1 MAYGIASPGRSPER
15 AEGSEAGFRSMA
27 EYRDLIRQNV
37 RQGLVDIMLMSVS
50 TNELLTIRERI
61 FDGSPVTPAIRA
73 NDTTEIHAARGA
85 SYPREASRP
94 FRTAWLDHAQ
104 CGQICPDELPAAF
117 GANLGLYSI
126 TFNNDV
132 ALDVATLEA
141 YKAFRIEA
149 EVKGFRHFLEVF
161 DPNAATHPVP
171 PEELGHFVND
181 LVVRALAGVATPGR
195 PVFLKM
201 VYHGPKAMEELAHY
215 DPHLVPG
222 ILGGSAGTT
231 HDAFKLL
238 AEAKKSAQGGS
249 LRPQDQQ
256 RRAPARVHP
265 VPAMDRRRR
274 DRPGRGGAGVSWNVA
289 GAGHCAGSAAGKGH
303 GAHQRHHELRRIG
316 KDDFRRTGVPPVS
329 DSPRTEGDGCRF
341 QIRRRRK
348 IGANPRYS
356 APCRRLAG
364 LRQNDAPAAPGL
376 PSPPTGGVVRF
387 CWSRWPHLPGQ
398 HANQGV
404 GGTWLRYQQ
413 LAVRSERV
421 ERTMNVDATVARFT
435 AMSERQQATAL
446 ARLAHELTVLTRET
460 YGDGPSDITNGALLR
475 RIKELQHR
483 VTAGVVERLS
493 EKRERF
499 PDEVLV
505 RMIADGTHNP
515 LANSTGPIF
524 ERILASAKAEVVYWS
539 STVVFAMFDALPRLV
554 GSRRGSLTSI
564 GCCQGGADGCKCPLR
579 EGLCPSRVKYIF
591 IYCY

>member
-1 MAYGIASPGRSPER
+1 M
-15 AEGSEAGFRSMA
+15 
-27 EYRDLIRQNV
+27 
-37 RQGLVDIMLMSVS
+37 
-50 TNELLTIRERI
+50 
-61 FDGSPVTPAIRA
+61 
-73 NDTTEIHAARGA
+73 
-85 SYPREASRP
+85 
-94 FRTAWLDHAQ
+94 
-104 CGQICPDELPAAF
+104 

-238 AEAKKSAQGGS
+238 AEAKKYGAKAALYGRKINSAEHQLGFIQFLRWIADGEIGPEEAVRAYHGMLQGLGIARLGRWKRTWEFTSGIMSYGGS
-249 LRPQDQQ
+249 GRTISVGQASRLSPT
-256 RRAPARVHP
+256 AP
-265 VPAMDRRRR
+265 
-274 DRPGRGGAGVSWNVA
+274 G
-289 GAGHCAGSAAGKGH
+289 
-303 GAHQRHHELRRIG
+303 
-316 KDDFRRTGVPPVS
+316 
-329 DSPRTEGDGCRF
+329 TEGDGCRF

-356 APCRRLAG
+356 APRRRLAG

-475 RIKELQHR
+475 WIKELQHR

-524 ERILASAKAEVVYWS
+524 ERILAQ
-539 STVVFAMFDALPRLV
+539 
-554 GSRRGSLTSI
+554 
-564 GCCQGGADGCKCPLR
+564 C
-579 EGLCPSRVKYIF
+579 EG
-591 IYCY
+591 